1 MRADPDRLAASRV
14 SAAPTPRFAVTRSMR
29 RAIRQA
35 AVIAV
40 ENEFHA
46 FRVHTD
52 GSITFTLN
60 AREGRAEQP
69 RAQEQGRRAARHA
82 RAVEARTALA

>member
-52 GSITFTLN
+52 GSITFTLWQL
-60 AREGRAEQP
+60 G
-69 RAQEQGRRAARHA
+69 
-82 RAVEARTALA
+82 